1 MWVVFGY
8 ASGYASPILWI
19 PKKLSDQRGSAVI
32 LTGPHIRSAYEA
44 GELLIDPFDPAH
56 LNPNSYNFH
65 LGPTILEKLPGR
77 HDEVRPVPVTASNG
91 VLLHPGKLYLA
102 ATEELIGS
110 NLFVVT
116 LLGRSSLGRLGL
128 FLNVT
133 ADLGHS
139 GSMSKW
145 TLEMTVVQP
154 LKVYVGMTLGQVSFW
169 VQMGEMERY
178 SGRYHRDAKPIP
190 NRDPHLRHRSLSEEA

>member
-1 MWVVFGY
+1 M
-8 ASGYASPILWI
+8 
-19 PKKLSDQRGSAVI
+19 I
-32 LTGPHIRSAYEA
+32 LTGPQIRSAYEA
-44 GELLIDPFDPAH
+44 GDLLIDPFDPRN

-65 LGPTILEKLPGR
+65 LGPIILEKLLGK
-77 HDEVRPVPVTASNG
+77 HDETRPMHANDVSTG
-91 VLLHPGKLYLA
+91 VLLEPGKLYLG
-102 ATEELIGS
+102 ATEELIAS

-139 GSMSKW
+139 GSMSQW

-154 LKVYVGMTLGQVSFW
+154 LKVYAGMTIGQISFW
-169 VQMGEMERY
+169 VQ
-178 SGRYHRDAKPIP
+178 SGRKEQYAGRYDRDAGPIP
-190 NRDPHLRHRSLSEEA
+190 SRDPNLGRMPNSEEE